1 MGLNYLWDTNAVI
14 YYLQKNFSEPG
25 QGLMTDVI
33 NSRQP
38 AISAITEIELLCW
51 KTATAKDL
59 TVLNNFV
66 SDCIVFELER
76 EVKLKTI
83 ELRKTYSI
91 KLADAII
98 AATAIVTDL
107 TLIINDKRGF
117 NKLPYLK
124 VLNPDLAKGV

>member
-1 MGLNYLWDTNAVI
+1 
-14 YYLQKNFSEPG
+14 
-25 QGLMTDVI
+25 MTEVI
-33 NSRQP
+33 NSYQP

-51 KTATAKDL
+51 KTATAKDV

-66 SDCIVFELER
+66 LDCIVFELER

-98 AATAIVTDL
+98 AATAIVMDL
-107 TLIINDKRGF
+107 TLITNDKRGF
-117 NKLPYLK
+117 NKLHSLK
-124 VLNPDLAKGV
+124 VLNPDLAK